1 MQSFMSSY
9 TDAPYVPSVWY
20 SPSKT
25 VIPHQS
31 GFLDLPVFHALTMTT
46 ESPAQVSS
54 DKPVFHAL
62 TMTTESPA
70 QVSSDKT
77 GSAIADLVQSD
88 DRFLDQL
95 EVMHYLNFSDF

>member
-54 DKPVFHAL
+54 DK
-62 TMTTESPA
+62 
-70 QVSSDKT
+70 T

-95 EVMHYLNFSDF
+95 EVMHCLNFSDF

>member
-31 GFLDLPVFHALTMTT
+31 RFLDL
-46 ESPAQVSS
+46 
-54 DKPVFHAL
+54 PVFHAL

>member
-54 DKPVFHAL
+54 DK
-62 TMTTESPA
+62 
-70 QVSSDKT
+70 T

>member
-31 GFLDLPVFHALTMTT
+31 GFLDLPVLHPL
-46 ESPAQVSS
+46 P
-54 DKPVFHAL
+54 
-62 TMTTESPA
+62 MTTESPA

>member
-1 MQSFMSSY
+1 MSSY

-54 DKPVFHAL
+54 DK
-62 TMTTESPA
+62 
-70 QVSSDKT
+70 T